1 MASDVIRTR
10 VIVHGAVQGVFF
22 RDTCRRV
29 AEQAGVSG
37 WVRNLAD
44 GSVEAVFEGEPD
56 AVHQMVEWCRSGPPL
71 ANVEKVEE
79 HTEAPERPRKFKI
92 RR

>member
-22 RDTCRRV
+22 RDTCRRI
-29 AEQAGVSG
+29 AEQNGVSG

-44 GSVEAVFEGEPD
+44 GSVEAVFEGESD
-56 AVHQMVEWCRSGPPL
+56 AIHQMVEWCRTGPPL

-79 HTEAPERPRKFKI
+79 HTEAPEGLRKFKI